1 MRWFVQSDL
10 ILDFCLEWLNCGR
23 METDPSSASWYGF
36 RSIPCF
42 VVCWCW
48 SRSMVQGVG
57 FNCPPLQHVRPCCYT
72 TGITADYHRVEKR
85 SSWRSEMHLC
95 SNVVE
100 GRRRGLPRRPALWLA
115 GCRARIPVAEVCA
128 ALFLVCTRTKLISCK
143 NWDENVDE
151 FQSSDMDEYEQ
162 VRIYLDYL

>member
-72 TGITADYHRVEKR
+72 TGITADYHRVEKK
-85 SSWRSEMHLC
+85 S
-95 SNVVE
+95 
-100 GRRRGLPRRPALWLA
+100 RRGAARCIYARMLSRVVAVDCQEGLLCGLQGAARVFLLPKS
-115 GCRARIPVAEVCA
+115 ARLCFWYVPG
-128 ALFLVCTRTKLISCK
+128 RS
-143 NWDENVDE
+143 
-151 FQSSDMDEYEQ
+151 
-162 VRIYLDYL
+162 

>member
-1 MRWFVQSDL
+1 MVELRTHGD
-10 ILDFCLEWLNCGR
+10 
-23 METDPSSASWYGF
+23 
-36 RSIPCF
+36 RSIFSF
-42 VVCWCW
+42 VVWLQINSLLRCLLVLVSINGPGSWI
-48 SRSMVQGVG
+48 QLP
-57 FNCPPLQHVRPCCYT
+57 PPLQHVRPCCYT

-85 SSWRSEMHLC
+85 LSWRSEMHLC

-128 ALFLVCTRTKLISCK
+128 ALFLVCTRTELISCK
-143 NWDENVDE
+143 NRDENVDE